1 MKIGKKNIIII
12 AVIAVVILI
21 LAVSSVF
28 FTYGHAVKSQAKNN
42 FQNELSSLETENY
55 KLEKKRSELK
65 DYVSETES
73 DIETKYEIG
82 LEAEEYTS
90 KLEAVKQ
97 EAEAAEQ
104 TLAELEASIEKKQEY
119 LKQADSIKPLTE
131 GNIISVTAETL
142 ECPSDISPG
151 RYIAEGS
158 GNLLI
163 YTSANKLRISEIL
176 TSIDTNSFTFDIE
189 SGESV
194 KVTDSVIFT
203 ELK

>member
-90 KLEAVKQ
+90 KLDAVKQ

-163 YTSANKLRISEIL
+163 YTSANKLRISEVL